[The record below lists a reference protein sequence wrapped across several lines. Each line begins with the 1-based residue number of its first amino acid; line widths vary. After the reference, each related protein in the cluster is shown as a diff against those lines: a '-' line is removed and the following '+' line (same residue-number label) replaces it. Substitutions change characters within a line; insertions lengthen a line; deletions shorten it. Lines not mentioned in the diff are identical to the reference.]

1 MATVGIKG
9 LMLDLDLDDFNVL
22 ATKIR
27 YRTDAPTGR
36 HSDDMMRLHMTSH
49 ISPPRCVWDWCPQ
62 LVAVLQDVV
71 CPLFF

>member
-1 MATVGIKG
+1 MATVSIKG

-49 ISPPRCVWDWCPQ
+49 ISPPRCV
-62 LVAVLQDVV
+62 
-71 CPLFF
+71 